1 MKAENF
7 TTLFSSRRTS
17 FLPIVSVRPSSF
29 NAFYEVKVAA
39 VLDSASSDWFITE
52 DLVRRLG
59 LQQFPI
65 EAEVGT
71 VGDGSTKATT
81 AVNLRVDGL
90 SNEVRALVLPRIC
103 GNLATM
109 PVSAFDEATGTLD
122 LSQDPVARK
131 IDLLIGVAQTFDAI
145 RTARP
150 IEGAPGM
157 FYVDTVFGPCL
168 TGETDLQEEEKG
180 HSLLSNAAL
189 HDYLGRFF
197 RIESLGITSCP
208 NDENLTEEVL
218 AQKMFDEGLVFNEQR
233 KRYQAPLLFK
243 PNARPLKNN
252 VNAARAC
259 LFSLEK
265 KLKKTGLRKTY
276 NDAMAVYMERGDAEL
291 VPASQLHDEECFYLP
306 HNVVLRLER
315 STTKHRLVWNAS
327 KADKSGVSLNSEI
340 LKTPVLVPKL
350 TGILMR
356 FRVPL
361 YAVAGDVE
369 KMFLNVDLPDDAKKY
384 HRFVW
389 RESEAEPIKHY
400 QLTTMTMGVS
410 DSPFK
415 AIAITRHHAQQHAD
429 RFPAARKVL
438 CEDMYVDDGL
448 TGGDTVAECVDIID
462 ESNEVLAKASFRM
475 RKYVSNSPEVMEQI
489 PEELRGVPGHKLL
502 KKNLG
507 LADGETE
514 DGEVPN
520 ATALGVEWDVS
531 TDRLIYS
538 GFSSLRDDLER
549 PTKRSMASVAAR
561 FFDPLGLICPF
572 TVTGQVLLQKAWLES
587 REWDTPV
594 SDALAK
600 EWKNG

>member
-29 NAFYEVKVAA
+29 NSFYEVKVAA

-145 RTARP
+145 RTARA

-218 AQKMFDEGLVFNEQR
+218 AQKMFDEGLVIN
-233 KRYQAPLLFK
+233 
-243 PNARPLKNN
+243 
-252 VNAARAC
+252 
-259 LFSLEK
+259 
-265 KLKKTGLRKTY
+265 
-276 NDAMAVYMERGDAEL
+276 
-291 VPASQLHDEECFYLP
+291 
-306 HNVVLRLER
+306 
-315 STTKHRLVWNAS
+315 
-327 KADKSGVSLNSEI
+327 
-340 LKTPVLVPKL
+340 
-350 TGILMR
+350 
-356 FRVPL
+356 
-361 YAVAGDVE
+361 
-369 KMFLNVDLPDDAKKY
+369 
-384 HRFVW
+384 
-389 RESEAEPIKHY
+389 
-400 QLTTMTMGVS
+400 
-410 DSPFK
+410 
-415 AIAITRHHAQQHAD
+415 
-429 RFPAARKVL
+429 
-438 CEDMYVDDGL
+438 
-448 TGGDTVAECVDIID
+448 
-462 ESNEVLAKASFRM
+462 
-475 RKYVSNSPEVMEQI
+475 
-489 PEELRGVPGHKLL
+489 
-502 KKNLG
+502 
-507 LADGETE
+507 
-514 DGEVPN
+514 
-520 ATALGVEWDVS
+520 
-531 TDRLIYS
+531 
-538 GFSSLRDDLER
+538 
-549 PTKRSMASVAAR
+549 
-561 FFDPLGLICPF
+561 
-572 TVTGQVLLQKAWLES
+572 
-587 REWDTPV
+587 
-594 SDALAK
+594 
-600 EWKNG
+600 